1 MKAIVLM
8 RLSIAVRNVIRQRSR
23 SATSLAA
30 VIIGVACMILV
41 GGFVKDIF
49 IQLGEATIHS
59 QTGHFQL
66 AKRGFWVARSRTSD
80 ALMIQSSEKLKQT
93 IRALPETDQVVS
105 RVNFVGMLNNGNRD
119 LGIFGDGIEP
129 DGEARI
135 GSLMRY
141 IQGRPLADKDTDGMV
156 IGQGVAQSLN
166 LKVGDRVTLVISLTQ
181 GAINTLDFQVI
192 GIFQSFSREFD
203 ARAVRIP
210 LPAAQDLLDTRSVH
224 LVITTLKSTNDS
236 ERIAWML
243 KQALREADIEI
254 MTWRELSDFYEK
266 TVQLYDAQFG
276 VLRLIIFL
284 MVLLSVANSINMSL
298 FERTREFG
306 TLLALGEKPN
316 GVFKLILTETALL
329 GTFGA
334 LLGALT
340 GVLSAW
346 AVSLVGIEMPPPP
359 NSNLGYAALIRLEP
373 VAVFTSSA
381 IGFFATIFAALY
393 PAHRATKINIVDA
406 LRHGV

>member
-1 MKAIVLM
+1 M
-8 RLSIAVRNVIRQRSR
+8 RLSLAVRNLIRQRSR
-23 SATSLAA
+23 TATSLGA
-30 VIIGVACMILV
+30 IIFGVASMIIV
-41 GGFVKDIF
+41 GGFVNDIF

-59 QTGHFQL
+59 QTGHIQL
-66 AKRGFWVARSRTSD
+66 AKSGFWAARSRASD
-80 ALMIQSSEKLKQT
+80 SFMIQSTEKLKLT
-93 IRALPETDQVVS
+93 IGALLETDQVVS
-105 RVNFVGMLNNGNRD
+105 RVNFVGMLNNGKRD

-129 DGEARI
+129 DGEAHI
-135 GSLMRY
+135 GSFMRY

-166 LKVGDRVTLVISLTQ
+166 LKVGDHATLVISLAQ
-181 GAINTLDFQVI
+181 GAVNTLDFKVI

-224 LVITTLKSTNDS
+224 LVITTLKLTNDS
-236 ERIAWML
+236 ERIANML
-243 KQALREADIEI
+243 KKALNDEGLDI

-266 TVQLYDAQFG
+266 TVQLYEAQFG

-306 TLLALGEKPN
+306 TLLALGETPN
-316 GVFKLILTETALL
+316 GVFKLILTET
-329 GTFGA
+329 T
-334 LLGALT
+334 LLGAFGAFLGILT
-340 GVLSAW
+340 GVGVAW
-346 AVSLVGIEMPPPP
+346 VISLVGIEMPPPP
-359 NSNLGYAALIRLEP
+359 NSNLGYSALIRLDP
-373 VAVFTSSA
+373 IAILTSGA
-381 IGFFATIFAALY
+381 IGFFATVFASLY
-393 PAHRATKINIVDA
+393 PARRSTKINIIDA